1 MNTNIF
7 DANFSI
13 TKIKVDS
20 GKIKELA
27 INGNDIEIGDNVNT
41 VLYAWITDNNDEV
54 YLNINYPPATETY
67 DTKSIKGITFDG
79 DIMTSEYL
87 MTSSDDEYTKVNDTT
102 FKIAYEGDTPTT
114 VTFIRDSAKDFD
126 LRNF

>member
-1 MNTNIF
+1 MIRAKSKNWLLT
-7 DANFSI
+7 
-13 TKIKVDS
+13 
-20 GKIKELA
+20 
-27 INGNDIEIGDNVNT
+27 EIGDNVNT

-54 YLNINYPPATETY
+54 YLNINYLPATETY